1 MEDHPCLHRIDEECF
16 KAHPAWAKQ
25 AFAYRLLYL
34 FCPKVLTKRLPKGLR
49 RALIAP
55 GVVVPP
61 GVEVP
66 GGFILGPGA
75 ELPTDWVP
83 WGLPSELEIAA
94 EVLPLDDEVAPVD
107 EMPPGVAAPPVLP
120 LDDEAVAVDEMP
132 PGVAAP
138 PVLPLDDEAA
148 AVDEMP
154 PGVAAP
160 PVLPHWI
167 WQTGLLQPLYV
178 APWEPGPP
186 RPTAAS
192 IIGEKSA
199 TIYADSSDGYVRN
212 TVGLWVA
219 CRGATSGNVL
229 ADDVTYEP
237 HAISAERTA
246 TWSYRI
252 TRSFFSFDLSDLTGK
267 TVESVSFRLCMD
279 TYKESSVSVQEG
291 EQHDPLVKA
300 DYSAYVDGLFVHKDW
315 DTSVNSLDFNALGI
329 TYIQGKLGGT
339 AKLCCREYDH
349 DHEDVDPPTVSH
361 YRNGCRYSTYADDD
375 YKPHLI
381 INY

>member
-94 EVLPLDDEVAPVD
+94 EVLPLDDEVAP
-107 EMPPGVAAPPVLP
+107 
-120 LDDEAVAVDEMP
+120 
-132 PGVAAP
+132 
-138 PVLPLDDEAA
+138 
-148 AVDEMP
+148 VDEMP